1 MIKQTLS
8 IENRLGLH
16 ARASAKVVNLA
27 SRYSSE
33 ITLICKGKK
42 AYAKSILQVMMLGA
56 TQGDQCQ
63 CEVEGDDETSA
74 AAAIQELFRSKFG
87 EDS

>member
-1 MIKQTLS
+1 MIQQTLS
-8 IENRLGLH
+8 IKNRLGLH

-27 SRYSSE
+27 NKFGSD

-42 AYAKSILQVMMLGA
+42 AYAKSILEVMMLGA
-56 TQGDQCQ
+56 VQGDECQ
-63 CEVEGDDETSA
+63 CEVEGDDETDA
-74 AAAIQELFRSKFG
+74 AAAMRELFDARFG